1 MGSKKPL
8 KLIIAGSREFN
19 DYKTLQLGTDWFLY
33 EILGQ
38 GFAPD
43 MVEIVS
49 GTALGADRL
58 GERYAIDNGFGIKRF
73 PANWTMHGKSAGFK
87 RNRQMAIYADALIAF
102 PLGKSSG
109 TRDMIKQARGLGLTV
124 RYGQRCAYESI
135 SYTDELRQEIEDDN
149 QFMLDEMNYEANLEF
164 IANTA
169 GRTHVDPQTMRV
181 EPIEWFQMLPDEFSS
196 VTKLKKESAS

>member
-1 MGSKKPL
+1 MGSKKPF
-8 KLIIAGSREFN
+8 KLIIAGSREFD

-33 EILGQ
+33 EMVGQ
-38 GFAPD
+38 GWAPD
-43 MVEIVS
+43 DIEIVS

-58 GERYAIDNGFGIKRF
+58 GERYAIANGMGIKRF

-87 RNRQMAIYADALIAF
+87 RNRQMAVYADALIAF

-124 RYGQRCAYESI
+124 RYGERCANESI
-135 SYTDELRQEIEDDN
+135 SYTDEFRQEIEDDN
-149 QFMLDEMNYEANLEF
+149 QFMLEEMDREANLEF

-169 GRTHVDPQTMRV
+169 GRTI
-181 EPIEWFQMLPDEFSS
+181 EPIEWFEMLPNEFNS
-196 VTKLKKESAS
+196 VTTLKKESAK